1 MSRLHLILA
10 ALLCAG
16 CATLEKT
23 PVRAHWIDANES
35 APFSGL
41 LIDENTYKRMRVKL
55 LQCEK

>member
-1 MSRLHLILA
+1 MRLLHLILV

-41 LIDENTYKRMRVKL
+41 LIDENIYKRMRVKL